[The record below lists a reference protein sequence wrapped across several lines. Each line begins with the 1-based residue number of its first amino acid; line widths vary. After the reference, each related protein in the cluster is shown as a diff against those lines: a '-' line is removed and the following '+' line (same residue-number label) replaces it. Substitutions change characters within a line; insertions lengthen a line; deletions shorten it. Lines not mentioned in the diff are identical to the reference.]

1 MFWGRA
7 ILPSHLI
14 PALLLTG
21 LIASRTLGADATA
34 PSPDPLAKAKSHFAR
49 LGTNKIHY
57 VTLGTGKE
65 TVVFVHGWGGNIG
78 FWQFQIPS
86 LADKARLVLLD
97 LPGHGKSDK
106 PPTAYSMDFFA
117 GAIDSVLRDAKVRKT
132 TLVGHSMGTP
142 VICRFYRNFPDKVA
156 GLVAVDGAL
165 RAFDLKP
172 EQIEAFIGPLRKPEY
187 REHTAQFIGGMFPN
201 AGTEALRNRAIADV
215 LKTPQHVLVS
225 AMEEMWRDQ
234 TAWAPEK
241 IEVPLLVAN
250 AKSPFWTPDYEA
262 HVRKIAPKV
271 DYRTMDGVGHFLM
284 LEKPSEFNA
293 MLASFL
299 EQNGLIHKSRRVP

>member
-1 MFWGRA
+1 M
-7 ILPSHLI
+7 
-14 PALLLTG
+14 
-21 LIASRTLGADATA
+21 
-34 PSPDPLAKAKSHFAR
+34 
-49 LGTNKIHY
+49 
-57 VTLGTGKE
+57 
-65 TVVFVHGWGGNIG
+65 
-78 FWQFQIPS
+78 
-86 LADKARLVLLD
+86 
-97 LPGHGKSDK
+97 
-106 PPTAYSMDFFA
+106 
-117 GAIDSVLRDAKVRKT
+117 
-132 TLVGHSMGTP
+132 
-142 VICRFYRNFPDKVA
+142 
-156 GLVAVDGAL
+156 
-165 RAFDLKP
+165 
-172 EQIEAFIGPLRKPEY
+172 RKPEY

-262 HVRKIAPKV
+262 HVRKIGPKV
-271 DYRTMDGVGHFLM
+271 DYRTIDGVGHFLM

-299 EQNGLIHKSRRVP
+299 EQNGLIRK